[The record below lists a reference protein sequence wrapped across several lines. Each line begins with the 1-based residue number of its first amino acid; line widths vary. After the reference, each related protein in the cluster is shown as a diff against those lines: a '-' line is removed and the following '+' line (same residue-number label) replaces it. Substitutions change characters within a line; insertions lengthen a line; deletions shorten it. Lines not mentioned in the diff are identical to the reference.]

1 MAAPALYGRGEKL
14 YEKFKHALVG
24 QRVKKLNFFRTQFRA
39 IEANAS
45 KRPFPIAHMVGLHF
59 KKGA

>member
-24 QRVKKLNFFRTQFRA
+24 QRAKKLKFLGHNCERLRPTPASAFF
-39 IEANAS
+39 N
-45 KRPFPIAHMVGLHF
+45 RPPGVDGRPL
-59 KKGA
+59 